1 MEDEGEVS
9 FFRSKTFLSKDRR
22 SRGIVDCII
31 ACTLAFVLS
40 FAFLP
45 SVAFA
50 EVANEVA
57 GNETIA
63 SSDSENDDALE
74 SEEAVEP
81 DSSIPSESEPVQ
93 PIGEEDGSSDNEGSD
108 SADDVQEPEVES
120 SPTIELSS
128 DEDESKSDM
137 VTNIAEPEPEPE
149 PETEAEI
156 ETKTEKES
164 EKPVDPSSNPLSAEI
179 EALINSRSDEAEK
192 CIASGYSSMNQ
203 ALDAVGELDDR
214 ELGHVEIQAKMK
226 DGCTAYSVFILK
238 EAKFS
243 IALGT
248 NQTNSAFDV
257 VMRSGWNSLAESI
270 DVSSFKYDVGNSSK
284 VYFEAVIDN
293 PDCFNVFTGYRV
305 GYGSDGLIRYFSPL
319 YITSDKATYSTM
331 KSKFDIA
338 VKEALSNT
346 SSSMTDLGKAFV
358 LHDWLCKKTEY
369 GQNKVEYAT
378 YTAYGTLVDG
388 MGVCQSYT
396 FAYSSLL
403 KAAGI
408 EATCLLV
415 DAMNHSWNLVS
426 IDGSF
431 YHVDVTFDDGW
442 NDADLHRYFMKSDQ
456 AFYNLEHYSWT
467 SLTTYGWN
475 SSLSASSTMY
485 DTYNWFSYNPYVG
498 SEKPDPAPD
507 PKPTI
512 LEAPVIT
519 SISNVTASG
528 ATVSWRAVSGASGY
542 VVMRSTSASGTYS
555 TVGKTKGTSY
565 ADSTA
570 SPGRTYYYK
579 VCGYV
584 TNGSSNSRGK
594 VSGLAAIT
602 TDK

>member
-270 DVSSFKYDVGNSSK
+270 DDY
-284 VYFEAVIDN
+284 
-293 PDCFNVFTGYRV
+293 
-305 GYGSDGLIRYFSPL
+305 
-319 YITSDKATYSTM
+319 
-331 KSKFDIA
+331 
-338 VKEALSNT
+338 
-346 SSSMTDLGKAFV
+346 
-358 LHDWLCKKTEY
+358 
-369 GQNKVEYAT
+369 
-378 YTAYGTLVDG
+378 
-388 MGVCQSYT
+388 
-396 FAYSSLL
+396 
-403 KAAGI
+403 
-408 EATCLLV
+408 
-415 DAMNHSWNLVS
+415 
-426 IDGSF
+426 
-431 YHVDVTFDDGW
+431 
-442 NDADLHRYFMKSDQ
+442 
-456 AFYNLEHYSWT
+456 
-467 SLTTYGWN
+467 
-475 SSLSASSTMY
+475 
-485 DTYNWFSYNPYVG
+485 
-498 SEKPDPAPD
+498 
-507 PKPTI
+507 
-512 LEAPVIT
+512 
-519 SISNVTASG
+519 
-528 ATVSWRAVSGASGY
+528 
-542 VVMRSTSASGTYS
+542 
-555 TVGKTKGTSY
+555 
-565 ADSTA
+565 
-570 SPGRTYYYK
+570 
-579 VCGYV
+579 CG
-584 TNGSSNSRGK
+584 
-594 VSGLAAIT
+594 
-602 TDK
+602 